1 MIQSAALFV
10 AAHEN
15 IYGFV
20 LFFSFGKTPVKKCHH
35 PLPHPFKHIMWEV
48 WVKCPFSSWTAVTS
62 NPAAHGG
69 SCWYQ
74 TSASESSCPSTACV
88 MGMGQMALFLSPSCS
103 RLSFP
108 APFLSAS
115 SSTFCCHTS
124 GFEHG
129 ATSWIWSLAAVCCQR
144 FPTEDRDGI
153 QKARGNGG
161 QAGKVHSRWRLRQ
174 NQISTGAMSFSL
186 LSTQLHECLPL
197 QHVSPIHFSGI
208 SENVDCFL
216 HLFYLWMS
224 SFWMQTSTAG
234 CVTTRITGSTSQW
247 TQQKSCMGEKLYIL
261 LKLLTW
267 RHFFHLPS
275 GRCQLDAAGEFS
287 PCSSSSLSEQEY
299 FKGYEVPTAVSEGW
313 KRGGMEPGNVL
324 SVSCG
329 NNRRSHSVS
338 RALRWN
344 FLMPLRNSDSLEK
357 HPMPKVCLRP
367 GARGEGKR
375 KLGLTKTHLRTWK
388 PFWCLPQLWIWSPFC
403 PFVGLASW

>member
-1 MIQSAALFV
+1 MIQSATLFV

-20 LFFSFGKTPVKKCHH
+20 LFFCFGKTPVKKCHH

-69 SCWYQ
+69 SSWYQ

-88 MGMGQMALFLSPSCS
+88 MGMGQTALFLSPSCS

-186 LSTQLHECLPL
+186 LSTQLHELRHASSACLSHPLLWYFWKCRLLPPPLLPL
-197 QHVSPIHFSGI
+197 N
-208 SENVDCFL
+208 ELFL
-216 HLFYLWMS
+216 DADFYSRLCYNTDHWEHIPMD
-224 SFWMQTSTAG
+224 TA
-234 CVTTRITGSTSQW
+234 
-247 TQQKSCMGEKLYIL
+247 EKL
-261 LKLLTW
+261 
-267 RHFFHLPS
+267 H
-275 GRCQLDAAGEFS
+275 
-287 PCSSSSLSEQEY
+287 
-299 FKGYEVPTAVSEGW
+299 GW
-313 KRGGMEPGNVL
+313 KITYPAQTTNMETFL
-324 SVSCG
+324 SFAQWQMPT
-329 NNRRSHSVS
+329 RRSWRIQSMQLLLLVWAGIFQGLWS
-338 RALRWN
+338 A
-344 FLMPLRNSDSLEK
+344 NSSEWGLK
-357 HPMPKVCLRP
+357 KRGH
-367 GARGEGKR
+367 GA
-375 KLGLTKTHLRTWK
+375 WK
-388 PFWCLPQLWIWSPFC
+388 CTFC
-403 PFVGLASW
+403 VMW